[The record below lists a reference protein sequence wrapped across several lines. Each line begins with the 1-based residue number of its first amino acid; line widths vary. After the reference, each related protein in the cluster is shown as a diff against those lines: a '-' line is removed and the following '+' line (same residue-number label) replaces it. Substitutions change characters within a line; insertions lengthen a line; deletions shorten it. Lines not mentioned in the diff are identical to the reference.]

1 MNWESEGRCF
11 DDCLV
16 VFKVSEAFGGL
27 SNMSNEYPLRVAG
40 LPVRSSE
47 ALYQACRYP
56 QRPEW
61 QREILDAPH
70 AMVAK
75 MKAKKEGR
83 RARSRPDWPQVQVE
97 VMRWVLRVKL
107 AQNMLRFGGLLK
119 WSKGRPIVEKSAR
132 DRFWGA
138 VEEKDGVLRG
148 ENWLGRL
155 LMELREELAARRAAA
170 EEGVLLRVPPPAIA
184 DFCLLGRE
192 IGVVESLAA

>member
-1 MNWESEGRCF
+1 MNWEFEGRCF
-11 DDCLV
+11 QDCLV
-16 VFKVSEAFGGL
+16 VFKVREAFGGL
-27 SNMSNEYPLRVAG
+27 SNMSNEFPLRVAG

-47 ALYQACRYP
+47 ALYQACRFP
-56 QRPEW
+56 ARPDW

-70 AMVAK
+70 AMAAK

-83 RARSRPDWPQVQVE
+83 RNFSRSDWPQVQVE
-97 VMRWVLRVKL
+97 VMRWALRVKL

-119 WSKGRPIVEKSAR
+119 WSKGRPIVEKSRR

-155 LMELREELAARRAAA
+155 LMELREELAARGAAG
-170 EEGVLLRVPPPAIA
+170 EEAVLLRVPPPALA

-192 IGVVESLAA
+192 IGVVETLAA